1 MAHSREIRPHAYE
14 VKFVV
19 PAAVAAEI
27 RRWARA
33 ELDADPHG
41 SGPSGDEYR
50 TTSLYLDNTTLDVFH
65 RRGSMGRSKYR
76 IRRYGDAGVVFLE
89 RKMRQPAVLAK
100 RRTRIAIG
108 ALETLAPTLHT
119 LVPSFDRSQPALDRD
134 WSGHWFHR
142 RIRARAL
149 RPVCQVSYFR
159 MARGIFNGADT
170 VRLTLDCELSA
181 RPALGYAFS
190 DDPGRPIDG
199 IQACLAGARSA
210 KAGDAAILELKYRGA
225 APAAFKRLVEEFALV
240 PRTASKYRMGMLAAL
255 SSSPVAPSR
264 LAPLYQPAEFHA

>member
-19 PAAVAAEI
+19 PAAVAGEI

-33 ELDADPHG
+33 ELGPDPHG
-41 SGPSGDEYR
+41 SGPFGDEYR

-108 ALETLAPTLHT
+108 ALETLAPSLQT
-119 LVPSFDRSQPALDRD
+119 LVPSFDRSLATLDRD

-159 MARGIFNGADT
+159 MARGISNGADT
-170 VRLTLDCELSA
+170 VRLTLDCQLSA
-181 RPALGYAFS
+181 RPALGFEFH
-190 DDPGRPIDG
+190 DDLGRPIEG
-199 IQACLAGARSA
+199 PLP
-210 KAGDAAILELKYRGA
+210 GDAAILELKYRGA

-240 PRTASKYRMGMLAAL
+240 PQAASKYRIGMLATL
-255 SSSPVAPSR
+255 SSSPVAPGR
-264 LAPLYQPAEFHA
+264 LAPLYQPAQFHA

>member
-1 MAHSREIRPHAYE
+1 MAHSREVRPHAYE

-19 PAAVAAEI
+19 PAAVASEI

-33 ELDADPHG
+33 ELAPDPHG
-41 SGPSGDEYR
+41 SGPFGDEYR

-76 IRRYGDAGVVFLE
+76 VRRYGDAGVVFLE

-100 RRTRIAIG
+100 RRTRISMAG
-108 ALETLAPTLHT
+108 LTQLAPSLHT
-119 LVPSFDRSQPALDRD
+119 LVPSFDRSLTALDRD

-142 RIRARAL
+142 RILARAL

-159 MARGIFNGADT
+159 MARGIFTGSDT
-170 VRLTLDCELSA
+170 VRLTLDCELHA
-181 RPALGYAFS
+181 RPALGYQFH
-190 DDPGRPIDG
+190 DDLGRRIEGP
-199 IQACLAGARSA
+199 LP
-210 KAGDAAILELKYRGA
+210 GDAAILELKYRGA

-240 PRTASKYRMGMLAAL
+240 PQTASKYRMGMLT
-255 SSSPVAPSR
+255 SMPAPSAH
-264 LAPLYQPAEFHA
+264 LAPLYQATEFHA